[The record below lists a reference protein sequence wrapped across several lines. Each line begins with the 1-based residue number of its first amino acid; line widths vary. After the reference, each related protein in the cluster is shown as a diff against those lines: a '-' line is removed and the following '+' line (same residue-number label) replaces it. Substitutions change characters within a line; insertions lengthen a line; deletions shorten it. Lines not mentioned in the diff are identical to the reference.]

1 MKQLQ
6 KSPHANCFSS
16 SLLLTSSK
24 HSVSV
29 HKDSKQVF
37 LWINLPAENGQGNAQ
52 TFIWNP
58 KTFTSKSSLQ
68 KSSLHLKQSKL
79 CIFIGYLGKQK
90 LTKLKLFFK
99 QPDFYCTSLK
109 NKNKVFLN
117 PSFQNK
123 TKKKQ
128 TSHTKK
134 AQTKQKFLSFLF
146 KPHIKL
152 HLKRWKKTKT
162 IAVSSFQPR
171 YTRTSTSLGNAECR
185 PKPYP

>member
-52 TFIWNP
+52 TF
-58 KTFTSKSSLQ
+58 
-68 KSSLHLKQSKL
+68 
-79 CIFIGYLGKQK
+79 IFIGYLGKQK

-152 HLKRWKKTKT
+152 HLKR
-162 IAVSSFQPR
+162 
-171 YTRTSTSLGNAECR
+171 
-185 PKPYP
+185 